1 MSDPVNNNR
10 PSGDGAR
17 GEHVSKVD
25 KSIDAVNFDAPV
37 NADQASASKSS
48 GLAASSRRELLVLE
62 GSPWWHSQFNLMLA
76 VFALLVVAAGLF
88 VVISPA
94 PSSESV
100 NTTLVSASGE
110 TSSQETSS
118 PNEQSDLAPWDESR
132 NKQARTDSQDIL
144 AELLKAKKQLE
155 SQNVSQWGDQGYQAA
170 LDKAAEGDEL
180 YKLKDFQNAIAA
192 YQQALDD
199 MQRLDQLIPQVLR
212 DLVSQGNTAIIEGKT
227 ELAREKFQAAISL
240 DRNNIS
246 ALQGIDRAETLDQ
259 VLVILNQAAQDEAE
273 FESTDDIEF
282 LDLAADKYAQALVLD
297 SKTEAAELG
306 RQRVSQLKSDKQF
319 RVAMSTGFKA
329 LFARQYSAAKRGF
342 SAALKIKPNDQAAS
356 SAYRQA
362 LASDKRSSL
371 SSMLASAKKLETGE
385 EWSSALSTYQAVLQR
400 DPNQVSAK
408 IGKVR
413 TEVRKRLDVSLKD
426 VLSDPLSLSRSS
438 SREKAEKVLSDAKGI
453 KRKGPV
459 LNSQIAEIEGALK
472 QLDSTI
478 NVSFESD
485 SLTDVSLRKAGSKRL
500 RLGAFSVK
508 NLALKPGRYTL
519 KGVRL
524 GFKDELREIELTANG
539 ERVQSFVIA
548 CTTPVSGAPLATN

>member
-1 MSDPVNNNR
+1 MSDPTNNNR
-10 PSGDGAR
+10 LSGGGKQGDR
-17 GEHVSKVD
+17 VSNAD
-25 KSIDAVNFDAPV
+25 KSIDAINFDVPNIAE
-37 NADQASASKSS
+37 QASTANNS
-48 GLAASSRRELLVLE
+48 GRPVSSRRELLVQE
-62 GSPWWHSQFNLMLA
+62 GSPWWHSQFNLMLS
-76 VFALLVVAAGLF
+76 VFALLVIAAGLF
-88 VVISPA
+88 ILISPA
-94 PSSESV
+94 PSSKPL

-118 PNEQSDLAPWDESR
+118 PDDQAEPAPWDESR

-144 AELLKAKKQLE
+144 AELLKAKKELE
-155 SQNVSQWGDQGYQAA
+155 AQNVSQWGAQGYQAA
-170 LDKAAEGDEL
+170 LDKAAEGDEF
-180 YKLKDFQNAIAA
+180 YKIKDFQNAIAS

-199 MQRLDQLIPQVLR
+199 MKGLETLIPQVLR
-212 DLVSQGNTAIIEGKT
+212 DLISQGNVAIEQGKT
-227 ELAREKFQAAISL
+227 ELAREKFQAAIAL
-240 DRNNIS
+240 DRNNIA
-246 ALQGIDRAETLDQ
+246 ALQGIDRSETLDQ
-259 VLVILNQAAQDEAE
+259 VLAIVNQAAQDEVE
-273 FESTDDIEF
+273 FERTDDIEF

-306 RQRVSQLKSDKQF
+306 AQRVAQLKSDKQF
-319 RVAMSTGFKA
+319 RDSMSIGFKA
-329 LFARQYSAAKRGF
+329 LFGRQYSSAKRGF
-342 SAALKIKPNDQAAS
+342 SAALKIKPNDQTAS

-371 SSMLASAKKLETGE
+371 GSMIANAKKLEAGE

-413 TEVRKRLDVSLKD
+413 TQVRKNLDVSIKN
-426 VLSDPLSLSRSS
+426 VLSDPLALARGSQ
-438 SREKAEKVLSDAKGI
+438 REIAENVLADAKGI

-459 LNSQIAEIEGALK
+459 LSAQIAKIESALK

-485 SLTDVSLRKAGSKRL
+485 SLTEVSLSKAGSKRL
-500 RLGAFSVK
+500 RLGSFSVK

-524 GFKDELREIELTANG
+524 GFKDELREIELRANG
-539 ERVQSFVIA
+539 DRIQTFVIA
-548 CTTPVSGAPLATN
+548 CTTPVSSSSLATN